1 MHRSSNFETVEDKQ
15 PIHPVHLPL
24 SYGGAC
30 DKIVEMLG
38 SVLVIVDTLLATAAT
53 TEEDQQQSCDQRFVL
68 SSLPRNNAELPS
80 NHNPR
85 PRSNALTYSAPIRT
99 TFHNH
104 PPTGRDRD
112 NPKGNLTSLLNQ
124 RKPLNREATDS
135 ESNNDEEMQLE
146 LANARRKR
154 D

>member
-1 MHRSSNFETVEDKQ
+1 MHRSSNFETVEDKP
-15 PIHPVHLPL
+15 PIYPVHLPL

-68 SSLPRNNAELPS
+68 SSLPRNNEELPS